1 MGTLTIILR
10 TGAEVDIF
18 IKSIIKKE
26 NKFKQKS
33 KNKNKTL
40 IQFKHRAKKTKYR
53 SKKF

>member
-26 NKFKQKS
+26 NKFKTKIKKQKQNVNS
-33 KNKNKTL
+33 V
-40 IQFKHRAKKTKYR
+40 
-53 SKKF
+53 